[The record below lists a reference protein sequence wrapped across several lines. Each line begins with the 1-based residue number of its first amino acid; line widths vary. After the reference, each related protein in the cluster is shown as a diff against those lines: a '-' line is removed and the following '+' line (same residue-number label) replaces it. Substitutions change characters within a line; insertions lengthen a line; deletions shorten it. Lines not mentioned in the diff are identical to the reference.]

1 MSELNVSFIGLGVMG
16 YHMAGYLAKAGHN
29 VTVYNRTF
37 SKAEKWAKEF
47 GGQAAKT
54 PAIAA
59 KNADMVF
66 ACVGNDD
73 DLRSVTTAE
82 CGAFETIKQ
91 GAIFVDNTTVSAAVT
106 KELYEAAKAKGASFI
121 DAPVS
126 GGEAGAINGKLT
138 VMCGGDQAAF
148 DKAEPIISE
157 FAQKV
162 KYLGKSG
169 NGQLTKMVNQVC
181 IAGILQGLAEGVN
194 FAQKAGLDVE
204 DVIETIS
211 KGAAQSWQMENRYK
225 TMNQGEY
232 NLGFAVDWMV
242 KDLDIVLSTAKS
254 FNVAMPMSATITE
267 YYRDIQNMGGN
278 RWDTSSLL
286 KRLQS
291 FDKQD

>member
-1 MSELNVSFIGLGVMG
+1 MSKLNVSFIGLGVMG
-16 YHMAGYLAKAGHN
+16 YHMAGYLTKAGHN

-37 SKAEKWAKEF
+37 SKTEKWVAEF
-47 GGQAAKT
+47 GGTPAKT
-54 PAIAA
+54 PAVATDG
-59 KNADMVF
+59 ADIVF
-66 ACVGNDD
+66 SCVGNDD
-73 DLRSVTTAE
+73 DLRSVTIGE
-82 CGAFETIKQ
+82 NGAFETIKQ

-106 KELYEAAKAKGASFI
+106 RELYAAAKAKGVSFI

-138 VMCGGDQAAF
+138 VMCGGDQHAF
-148 DKAEPIISE
+148 DKAEPIISV

-162 KYLGKSG
+162 KYLGTSG

-181 IAGILQGLAEGVN
+181 IAGILQGLAEGIN

-242 KDLDIVLSTAKS
+242 KDLDIVLATAKD
-254 FNVAMPMSATITE
+254 FNVAMPMSATINE
-267 YYRDIQNMGGN
+267 YYRDVQNMGGN

-286 KRLQS
+286 KRLQN
-291 FDKQD
+291 FDQ

>member
-1 MSELNVSFIGLGVMG
+1 MSNLNVSFLGLGVMG

-37 SKAEKWAKEF
+37 AKAEKWVAEF
-47 GGQAAKT
+47 GGNAAKT
-54 PAIAA
+54 PADAA
-59 KNADMVF
+59 KGADMVF

-73 DLRSVTTAE
+73 DLRSVTTGE
-82 CGAFETIKQ
+82 GGAFETIKQ

-106 KELYEAAKAKGASFI
+106 RELYAAAKAKGAAFI

-138 VMCGGDQAAF
+138 VMCGGDQDIF
-148 DKAEPIISE
+148 DQAEPVISLY
-157 FAQKV
+157 AQKV
-162 KYLGKSG
+162 KYLGASG
-169 NGQLTKMVNQVC
+169 NGQLTKMVNQIC
-181 IAGILQGLAEGVN
+181 IAGILQGLAEGIN

-225 TMNQGEY
+225 TMNKDDY
-232 NLGFAVDWMV
+232 DLGFAVDWMV
-242 KDLDIVLSTAKS
+242 KDLDIVLGTAKT
-254 FNVAMPMSATITE
+254 FNVAMPATATITE
-267 YYRDIQNMGGN
+267 YYRDVQNMGGN

-291 FDKQD
+291 FDK

>member
-1 MSELNVSFIGLGVMG
+1 MSNLNVSFLGLGVMG

-37 SKAEKWAKEF
+37 SKAEKWVAEF
-47 GGQAAKT
+47 GGTAAKT
-54 PAIAA
+54 PAEAA
-59 KNADMVF
+59 NNADMVF

-73 DLRSVTTAE
+73 DLRSVTTGE
-82 CGAFETIKQ
+82 GGAFETIKQ
-91 GAIFVDNTTVSAAVT
+91 GAIFIDNTTVSAAVT
-106 KELYEAAKAKGASFI
+106 RELYEAAKAKGASFI

-138 VMCGGDQAAF
+138 VMCGGDEDVF
-148 DKAEPIISE
+148 DKAEPVISLY
-157 FAQKV
+157 AQKV
-162 KYLGKSG
+162 KYLGASG
-169 NGQLTKMVNQVC
+169 NGQLTKMVNQIC

-225 TMNQGEY
+225 TMNKGEY

-242 KDLDIVLSTAKS
+242 KDLDIVLGTAKTLKA
-254 FNVAMPMSATITE
+254 AMPATATITE
-267 YYRDIQNMGGN
+267 YYRDVQNMGGN

-291 FDKQD
+291 FDK

>member
-1 MSELNVSFIGLGVMG
+1 MSNLNVSFLGLGVMG

-37 SKAEKWAKEF
+37 AKAEKWVAEF
-47 GGQAAKT
+47 GGNTAKT
-54 PAIAA
+54 PADAA
-59 KNADMVF
+59 KGADMVF

-73 DLRSVTTAE
+73 DLRSVTTGE
-82 CGAFETIKQ
+82 GGAFETIKQ

-106 KELYEAAKAKGASFI
+106 RELYAAAKAKGAAFI

-138 VMCGGDQAAF
+138 VMCGGDQDIF
-148 DKAEPIISE
+148 DQAEPVISLY
-157 FAQKV
+157 AQKV
-162 KYLGKSG
+162 KYLGASG
-169 NGQLTKMVNQVC
+169 NGQLTKMVNQIC
-181 IAGILQGLAEGVN
+181 IAGILQGLAEGIN

-225 TMNQGEY
+225 TMNKDDY
-232 NLGFAVDWMV
+232 DLGFAVDWMV
-242 KDLDIVLSTAKS
+242 KDLDIVLGTAKT
-254 FNVAMPMSATITE
+254 FNVAMPATATITE
-267 YYRDIQNMGGN
+267 YYRDVQNMGGN

-291 FDKQD
+291 FDK